1 MVLNNLIYFE
11 PIYCVVEKVIFIL
24 KRPSTLIIP
33 KVYFHRGFFVLD
45 CVLQSRKGGWGESRK
60 GAWLS
65 RCLWWEKPPSP
76 SLTGTTWDPAE
87 IWHMNAPCVWGWTA
101 ELLKIHNFCSEQLN
115 IETASLCDS
124 VVVQ

>member
-33 KVYFHRGFFVLD
+33 KVYFHQGFFVLD
-45 CVLQSRKGGWGESRK
+45 CVLQSRKGGGGKPGKLLGCPAACGGRD
-60 GAWLS
+60 
-65 RCLWWEKPPSP
+65 PPSP
-76 SLTGTTWDPAE
+76 SLPGTTWDPAE
-87 IWHMNAPCVWGWTA
+87 IWHMDDPCVRGWTA

-115 IETASLCDS
+115 IETASLCDC